1 MEGESHTPLKT
12 QQWASMLFPA
22 STTNSSI
29 RYCSDHRRR
38 ICQCMSLLVAAT
50 AISRKQPQRIIVG
63 VSSFVFRPVV
73 GRAVTT
79 TRHFDSNNNSNMNTN
94 SKVED
99 LNQQNDELLTT
110 NVVAKFVSA
119 TQTSL
124 NECGERLR
132 SGHLVSFP
140 TETVYGLGCHALD
153 PIAVQ
158 KVFTAKE
165 RPLSDP
171 LIVHVNNAEDA
182 LNMWASSTSLSYDS
196 SKNSSNSFVTD
207 IEGLALAAL
216 TEAYFPGP
224 LTIVAKACQN
234 MPQILMAGTGYVA
247 CRSPSHSVART
258 LIDAARVP
266 IAAPSANKFGHVS
279 PTCALHVMDDL
290 GKEDVWIIDPSLG
303 IMMMDEKE
311 VPLGR
316 RMAIITTEK

>member
-1 MEGESHTPLKT
+1 
-12 QQWASMLFPA
+12 MLFPA

-171 LIVHVNNAEDA
+171 LIVHVNNAQDA

-196 SKNSSNSFVTD
+196 SKNSNNSFVTD
-207 IEGLALAAL
+207 IEGLALAA
-216 TEAYFPGP
+216 Y
-224 LTIVAKACQN
+224 
-234 MPQILMAGTGYVA
+234 
-247 CRSPSHSVART
+247 
-258 LIDAARVP
+258 
-266 IAAPSANKFGHVS
+266 
-279 PTCALHVMDDL
+279 
-290 GKEDVWIIDPSLG
+290 
-303 IMMMDEKE
+303 
-311 VPLGR
+311 
-316 RMAIITTEK
+316 